1 MTAVLLSKSFDV
13 TFLDVLLQRVVRATM
28 VTTSIVSVKFFT
40 YLFMGSASMSDVP
53 MYCLGIVSA
62 YIGLNIGNALAQRLN
77 QQVRS
82 CLFPLEIPHP
92 RTESTVGSVLS
103 IQTAPRQPGPALQVG
118 PAQFYAG
125 QFYAGNL

>member
-1 MTAVLLSKSFDV
+1 MHLASYFLLLAQSLTSVLLSKSFDE

-40 YLFMGSASMSDVP
+40 YLFMGSANMSDVP

-103 IQTAPRQPGPALQVG
+103 I
-118 PAQFYAG
+118 
-125 QFYAGNL
+125 